1 MAYNYYTAMERT
13 KTGCH
18 KIFLKYIYSEAD
30 ILPCKVGMN
39 STKQER
45 EYKEEFV
52 NILFSL
58 ELINGALN

>member
-1 MAYNYYTAMERT
+1 
-13 KTGCH
+13 
-18 KIFLKYIYSEAD
+18 
-30 ILPCKVGMN
+30 VGMN